1 MVSTWRIVLA
11 ALVIFGAGVLT
22 GAVSSGLATRV
33 AREHRTLNRPPGAG
47 PARTN
52 NVSDRGLSKVRPPG
66 SVRLEQMVRLT
77 KDLGLSVSQQAALD
91 RLAGDTE
98 ARLREIWK
106 PVLPEA
112 KAEVDGFSRK
122 LQEILTQEQRSR
134 LAQAIE
140 KRVPPKS

>member
-1 MVSTWRIVLA
+1 
-11 ALVIFGAGVLT
+11 
-22 GAVSSGLATRV
+22 
-33 AREHRTLNRPPGAG
+33 
-47 PARTN
+47 
-52 NVSDRGLSKVRPPG
+52 
-66 SVRLEQMVRLT
+66 MVRLT